1 MPEKACKTACQAHF
15 VNLKQLRDS
24 GASFQNLA
32 VLMKII
38 NLKLKNSVKLINF
51 LNLLNLNSA
60 QSALKKGAASLK
72 FIHLNF
78 TCLNF
83 THLNFAHLK
92 PARNLN
98 LAKGAK

>member
-1 MPEKACKTACQAHF
+1 MREKTCKTACQAHF
-15 VNLKQLRDS
+15 VNLKQLQDS

-38 NLKLKNSVKLINF
+38 NSKLKNSVKFIVF
-51 LNLLNLNSA
+51 LNLNSA

-78 TCLNF
+78 THLNF
-83 THLNFAHLK
+83 THLN
-92 PARNLN
+92 PVRNLN

>member
-1 MPEKACKTACQAHF
+1 MREKVCKIACQARF
-15 VNLKQLRDS
+15 VNLKKLRDS
-24 GASFQNLA
+24 GAGFQNLA

-38 NLKLKNSVKLINF
+38 NLKLKNSAKLINF

-60 QSALKKGAASLK
+60 QSALKRGAASLK

-78 TCLNF
+78 T
-83 THLNFAHLK
+83 HLNFAHLN